1 MYSGKYQEI
10 NKLNGQVEVSD
21 TIQSVF
27 SLLFKLVKSETEE
40 GVECSTM
47 NLELMLLN

>member
-1 MYSGKYQEI
+1 MYSGRYQEI

-27 SLLFKLVKSETEE
+27 SLLFKLVESETEE

>member
-1 MYSGKYQEI
+1 MYSGKYQET
-10 NKLNGQVEVSD
+10 NKPNGQVEVSVFT
-21 TIQSVF
+21 TIQGV
-27 SLLFKLVKSETEE
+27 VESETEE